1 MKAKTCLK
9 AFVEGETFSQ
19 KYPRTQGAHKL
30 AERQWKE
37 NEREVV
43 RIARTVT
50 RPSAKY
56 DLSHCTL

>member
-1 MKAKTCLK
+1 MKVTTCPE
-9 AFVEGETFSQ
+9 AFAEGQTVSQ
-19 KYPRTQGAHKL
+19 KYPRTQGAYKL